1 MINSTSQIHN
11 DNIITKEKNEE
22 KAQTLH
28 NITRIEEIIQSEE
41 LDTAQYGCVYSLI
54 EIPNNR
60 IITGGWDGNI
70 SISSYNITAKTW
82 KREVYKEKAHNS
94 GILSLCTLNNNR
106 LVSGSNDKS
115 IKVWTISELDIT
127 LLKEIKEHIGVIHK
141 LIPLSNER
149 FASCSSDKT
158 VRIWK
163 NDDNTYECI
172 STLKHDAWVRSILQ
186 LRGKEVLVTSNGY
199 FPSSYILFYNI
210 DNYTKDHTV
219 EGYCAGWSSHMVE
232 LSDGNVAL
240 SSVKK
245 PHPIVIIDTSSY
257 QIITMIQLKDIIPHH
272 STLYTFNEHS
282 FIYIYEGT
290 FLQISIEDYST
301 LFQLK
306 EGNFNGCYGGI
317 IPIEGGKY
325 FAIQNNKRI
334 VIIKLCTD

>member
-11 DNIITKEKNEE
+11 DDIITKEKNEE
-22 KAQTLH
+22 NAQTLH

-70 SISSYNITAKTW
+70 SISSYNIPDKTW

-106 LVSGSNDKS
+106 FVSGSNDKL

-141 LIPLSNER
+141 LIPLSNKR

-163 NDDNTYECI
+163 DDDNTYECI

-210 DNYTKDHTV
+210 DNYTQEHTV
-219 EGYCAGWSSHMVE
+219 KGYCAGWSSHMVE

-272 STLYTFNEHS
+272 STLYAFNEHS

-290 FLQISIEDYST
+290 FLQISSENYSIV
-301 LFQLK
+301 FK
-306 EGNFNGCYGGI
+306 SNGERFNGFYGGI
-317 IPIEGGKY
+317 IPLEGGKY
-325 FAIQNNKRI
+325 FAIENCKRI
-334 VIIKLCTD
+334 FIVKPY